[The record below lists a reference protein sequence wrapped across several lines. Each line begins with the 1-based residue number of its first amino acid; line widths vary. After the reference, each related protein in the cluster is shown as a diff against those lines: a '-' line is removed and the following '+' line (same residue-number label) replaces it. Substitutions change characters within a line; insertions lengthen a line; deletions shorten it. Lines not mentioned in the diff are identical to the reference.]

1 MNHSKNTAAGVAQ
14 TQDELD
20 LLKKTAHLANQR
32 SLIVNLLSMEETK
45 NDSLDA
51 FDKLVREDFWELSKA
66 LGQSTARQDY
76 LTLSAIT
83 QELQMIVG
91 SPDVHMK
98 SIIGICGGFSSGKSA
113 LINSFIESSSVR
125 LTEGV
130 NPVTAV
136 ASYVT
141 HRSTLKM
148 QAYSKNGNSCELTQE
163 HYQQL
168 DHEAQKD
175 SPIDLQRLL
184 SYVTIGLPM
193 THKDIFADLCLIDT
207 PGYNPANFGTKTADN
222 KTAHKFAKQS
232 DALIWVVSAEQGT
245 LPQSDLDFIN
255 DIKNNGFL
263 GKLYIVINK
272 ADLKSESDRKIIL
285 EEVIDKVDFEFLDY
299 EGISLYSSSHRKEL
313 GYHKQSLLDFLATCA
328 SPESNSQSS
337 CDVTLDESA
346 SLFAPS
352 SECKS
357 SKSVFN
363 GIHSKINTIFDGYQD
378 FIKQDE
384 SWVTE
389 LKRQF
394 KSLTLDIIQSGGTEA
409 WDMAEPR
416 INGILDLVDGKL
428 ALKHTELTRQ
438 VEDLRTALL
447 TCTYQ
452 IEKDLKAQRET

>member
-1 MNHSKNTAAGVAQ
+1 MNHSKNATTGVTQ
-14 TQDELD
+14 TQGELE
-20 LLKKTAHLANQR
+20 LLKKTANLVNQQ

-45 NDSLDA
+45 NDSLNT

-91 SPDVHMK
+91 SPDIHMK

-113 LINSFIESSSVR
+113 LINSFIESSGVR
-125 LTEGV
+125 LTEAV

-141 HRSTLKM
+141 HRSAPQM
-148 QAYSKNGNSCELTQE
+148 QAYSKKGNSCVLTQE
-163 HYQQL
+163 HYKQL

-184 SYVTIGLPM
+184 SYVTIGVPM
-193 THKDIFADLCLIDT
+193 THKEIFADLCLIDT
-207 PGYNPANFGTKTADN
+207 PGYNPADFGTKTTDN

-255 DIKNNGFL
+255 DIKNNGFS

-272 ADLKSESDRKIIL
+272 ADLKSESDREIIL
-285 EEVIDKVDFEFLDY
+285 EEVTDKLDFEFLDY
-299 EGISLYSSSHRKEL
+299 EGISLYSSSQRKEL
-313 GYHKQSLLDFLATCA
+313 GYHKQSLLDFLAACA
-328 SPESNSQSS
+328 SQDPSDIILNEPG
-337 CDVTLDESA
+337 
-346 SLFAPS
+346 SLSTPS
-352 SECKS
+352 PTSKL

-363 GIHSKINTIFDGYQD
+363 GIHSKINTIFNDYRD

-384 SWVTE
+384 SWLTD
-389 LKRQF
+389 LKKQF
-394 KSLTLDIIQSGGTEA
+394 KSLTLDIMQSGGTEA
-409 WDMAEPR
+409 WDIAEPR
-416 INGILDLVDGKL
+416 IKNILDLVDGKIT
-428 ALKHTELTRQ
+428 LKHTDLVQQTE
-438 VEDLRTALL
+438 ELRTALL
-447 TCTYQ
+447 ACTYQ
-452 IEKDLKAQRET
+452 IENDLKAQREA